1 MDNVHTGMLSAS
13 LAKHGPG
20 TTFGQESYNM
30 QAISNSNSN
39 QNSHTSNTRSK
50 HCSIS
55 RILFPPP
62 SSSRSIRKGRENT
75 CPPARNGQEI
85 GNHVYIQSA
94 SGQIMKLRA
103 GSRSGESL
111 SDIESRL
118 SANTP
123 TSSRRP
129 PPRRPTPPPEEL
141 RPDMRCFLANVG
153 SVEVEGLRLSEE
165 SAESG
170 RIIIKKTQRWDVSYD
185 DYHAV

>member
-1 MDNVHTGMLSAS
+1 M
-13 LAKHGPG
+13 
-20 TTFGQESYNM
+20 Y
-30 QAISNSNSN
+30 AISNSNSN

-50 HCSIS
+50 HHSIS
-55 RILFPPP
+55 RTLFLPP
-62 SSSRSIRKGRENT
+62 SSPRSIRKGRENT
-75 CPPARNGQEI
+75 CLPARNGQEI

-103 GSRSGESL
+103 GRRSGESL

-118 SANTP
+118 SANMS

-153 SVEVEGLRLSEE
+153 SVEVEVEGLRLTEE

-185 DYHAV
+185 DYHAVQGDGLRWGHGFMIRN